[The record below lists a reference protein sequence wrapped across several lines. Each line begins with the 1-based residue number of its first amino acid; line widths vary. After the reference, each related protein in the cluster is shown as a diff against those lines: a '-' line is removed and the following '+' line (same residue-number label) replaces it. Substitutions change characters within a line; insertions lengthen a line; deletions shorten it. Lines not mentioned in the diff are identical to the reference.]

1 MLNPA
6 SEGLGDRFGL
16 LQLVIP
22 QRHDDDFRSSSQR
35 GLEGD
40 EPEKVRQHQEAG
52 QYLRVDVGH
61 HILNPRRLDEE
72 AHRPALHGVEMG
84 DACATHS

>member
-1 MLNPA
+1 
-6 SEGLGDRFGL
+6 
-16 LQLVIP
+16 
-22 QRHDDDFRSSSQR
+22 
-35 GLEGD
+35 LEGD